1 MAPANDANNRA
12 TKAAGS
18 DSGDAD
24 LAQAYRDLARG
35 EQAATN
41 LENNLTNLESRL
53 DAILAAL
60 EANENLQAPAATKV
74 SQANYS
80 SQGTRATGNQD
91 KLQDGINE
99 NVADKKD
106 TA

>member
-1 MAPANDANNRA
+1 MAPVDDANNRA
-12 TKAAGS
+12 TKAAG
-18 DSGDAD
+18 SGDAD

-60 EANENLQAPAATKV
+60 EANGNLQAPAAAKV
-74 SQANYS
+74 AQVNESP
-80 SQGTRATGNQD
+80 QGTRAADSQD
-91 KLQDGINE
+91 KPRDDTNG
-99 NVADKKD
+99 NVEKDKKD
-106 TA
+106 TT